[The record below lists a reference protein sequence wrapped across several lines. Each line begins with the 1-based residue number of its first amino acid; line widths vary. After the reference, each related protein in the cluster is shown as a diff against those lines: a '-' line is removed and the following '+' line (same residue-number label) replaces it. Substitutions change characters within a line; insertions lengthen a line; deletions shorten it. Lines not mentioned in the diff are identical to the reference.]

1 MPSASVEGVNRI
13 LPAPGADID
22 FSRTPHWLGKPVETG
37 SLARQTSHPLLAA
50 FVAQNGNT
58 VSARLLAQLV
68 ELASWLAPNG
78 TPAGVVQQYTGAK
91 GIGFGLAESARGL
104 LVHQAQVSEGHVE
117 HYRIVAPTEWN
128 FHPGGPLTQGLVG
141 RPVKNT
147 DDARRSA
154 ALLVQALDP
163 CVACAIEVAD
173 A

>member
-1 MPSASVEGVNRI
+1 VNRV
-13 LPAPGADID
+13 LPAPGADTG

-37 SLARQTSHPLLAA
+37 SLARRARHPLLAG

-58 VSARLLAQLV
+58 VSARFLAQLV
-68 ELASWLAPNG
+68 ELATWLAPG
-78 TPAGVVQQYTGAK
+78 ATPAGVVRQYSVAE
-91 GIGFGLAESARGL
+91 GIGLGLAETARGL
-104 LVHQAQVSEGHVE
+104 LVHQAQVSEGRVE

-128 FHPGGPLTQGLVG
+128 FHPGGALTQGLVG
-141 RPVKNT
+141 RSVKDNA
-147 DDARRSA
+147 DARRSA

>member
-1 MPSASVEGVNRI
+1 MPRAGVEGISHI
-13 LPAPGADID
+13 LPAPGADTG
-22 FSRTPHWLGKPVETG
+22 FSRTPHWHGKPVETG
-37 SLARQTSHPLLAA
+37 SLARQASHPLLAA

-91 GIGFGLAESARGL
+91 GIGLGLAETARGL